1 MEDKNTDKKYHTQND
16 GHCAANSFQSIRGR
30 LLVEY
35 KNSQDFAFR
44 TLLSSLRFYF
54 AHCFIDSTFYS
65 SMKDTY

>member
-1 MEDKNTDKKYHTQND
+1 
-16 GHCAANSFQSIRGR
+16 
-30 LLVEY
+30 LVEY